1 MDVSPDVSLEI
12 NALCLTRITQSRTER
27 VQTGDARNEGMG
39 RRLAETGGWKI
50 HVSSMKIHASFD
62 VDGLMKWILNS
73 ST

>member
-1 MDVSPDVSLEI
+1 M
-12 NALCLTRITQSRTER
+12 
-27 VQTGDARNEGMG
+27 QTGDARNEGMG

-62 VDGLMKWILNS
+62 VDGLMKWIVNS